1 MSGLVVYR
9 DMEQG
14 SAAWFDVRKGLATAS
29 EFECIVKKGRDG
41 KTPSATR
48 RTYMLQLAGEILTG
62 EPPEGFSSI
71 YTERGKALEPEARD
85 LYAMLHDC
93 QPEQVGF
100 LTNHGAGCSPDSLVG
115 DSGLLEIKTKKPAL
129 LVDAIVTDAFLDEHK
144 AQCQGALWVSE
155 REWIDLCCYWP
166 GLPPFIKR
174 AYRDEPYIT
183 GTLAPE
189 VAKFS
194 EELAAMVEKVRAY
207 GSLSEAA

>member
-1 MSGLVVYR
+1 MGPIIHHC
-9 DMEQG
+9 EQG
-14 SAAWFDVRKGLATAS
+14 TTEWFDIRKGLPTAS
-29 EFECIVKKGRDG
+29 MFECIVKKGRDG

-62 EPPEGFSSI
+62 EPPEDFSSL
-71 YTERGKALEPEARD
+71 YTERGKLLEPEARR
-85 LYAMLHDC
+85 LYAMLTDTR
-93 QPEQVGF
+93 PEQVGF
-100 LTNHGAGCSPDSLVG
+100 ITHHDAGCSPDSLIG
-115 DSGLLEIKTKKPAL
+115 AGGMLEIKTKKPAL
-129 LVDAIVTDAFLDEHK
+129 LVDAIVTDAFLEEHK
-144 AQCQGALWVSE
+144 AQCQGALWVAE

-174 AYRDEPYIT
+174 AYRDEPYIN

-189 VAKFS
+189 VAKFN